1 MEGNIHPL
9 PAMKP
14 AAISRRTGGFT
25 LFEMIVVVAI
35 FVLLAGGI
43 FATVNAAV
51 RASATLSEE
60 NLNSQRVNTFV
71 GLLRRTFH
79 NLPSTALVSGG
90 VRSDGGKSIPEVVL
104 REAPGV
110 FAWGE
115 GGGAASMVLL
125 SARPRLGGGREFS
138 LLSLPSS
145 LGDNDLRNAIERGNW
160 LRLLPDLREARWRF
174 YNDSTQEWVEEW
186 EEGAERPQLVE
197 LSFELLGEEIPRTYV
212 FWLPP
217 VKEPQQATN
226 APSGTPPPPDE
237 NQPGP

>member
-1 MEGNIHPL
+1 
-9 PAMKP
+9 MKP
-14 AAISRRTGGFT
+14 PVNVRKAGGFT

-43 FATVNAAV
+43 YATVNAAV

-60 NLNSQRVNTFV
+60 NLSSQRMNAFLS
-71 GLLRRTFH
+71 LLRRTFH

-90 VRSDGGKSIPEVVL
+90 VRADGGRNIPEIVL

-110 FAWGE
+110 FSWGTA
-115 GGGAASMVLL
+115 GGATSMALI
-125 SARPRLGGGREFS
+125 SARPRLGGGKEIS
-138 LLSLPSS
+138 LLSLSS
-145 LGDNDLRNAIERGNW
+145 ALEGNDLRAAIDRGQW
-160 LRLLPDLREARWRF
+160 LRLLPDLRDVRWRF

-186 EEGAERPQLVE
+186 EEGMERPKLLE

-217 VKEPQQATN
+217 VQEPQEASA
-226 APSGTPPPPDE
+226 APPQE
-237 NQPGP
+237 NVPNP